1 MELQLTQA
9 LHRAIRFRPAA
20 IAFAD
25 HRGHQSWAEFGAR
38 VARLAGGL
46 TGLGVRPG
54 DRIGILAMNSGIYLE
69 YMMAAWWLGAAVN
82 PVNIRWS
89 PAEIAYSLDDC
100 ETKILLIDESFA
112 PLAEE
117 LRSRSIKLT
126 TLIFTGEGA
135 APETML
141 RYEAL
146 IAQSAPVADSRTG
159 GQNLAGVFYTGG
171 TTGHPKGVCLTH
183 HGLLSNTLGALL
195 EVPYAE
201 DEVVMVAAPL
211 FHLAGTCIVLRAI
224 IRGCR
229 TVLLPGFNAPA
240 VLRAIAREQV
250 SFTLLVPTMIQMLV
264 DHPEFPAHDLSS
276 LRRIMYGASP
286 IGEGLLVRAMDRL
299 PGAQFIQSYGLTE
312 TSGPFTILP
321 PRYHM
326 PEGRQPDRLRSAGRP
341 FWGMEL
347 RIADP
352 DGLTVPDGQ
361 VGEIA
366 VRGFGV
372 MPGYWNKPEQTAA
385 ALRDGWL
392 YSGDAGYMDDAGFL
406 FIVDRVKDMIVT
418 GGENVY
424 STEVESA
431 ISKHPA
437 VAACAVFGIPSE
449 RWGEA
454 VHAVVVLKEGEATGA
469 EEIRAHCKTLI
480 AGYKCPGSVAFIES
494 LPVSGAGKTLKHVLR
509 EPFWRGMDRR
519 VG

>member
-1 MELQLTQA
+1 MDLQLTQA
-9 LHRAIRFRPAA
+9 LHRAMRHRPAD
-20 IAFAD
+20 IAYAD
-25 HRGHQSWAEFGAR
+25 DRGRRSWAEFGDRA
-38 VARLAGGL
+38 ARLAAALAGRGAK
-46 TGLGVRPG
+46 PG

-69 YMMAAWWLGAAVN
+69 TMMAAWWLGAAIN

-89 PAEIAYSLDDC
+89 AAEIAYSLDDC
-100 ETKILLIDESFA
+100 DTRILLIDENFA
-112 PLAEE
+112 PLAAE
-117 LRSRSIKLT
+117 LRARCQGLT
-126 TLIFTGEGA
+126 TLIFIGEGA
-135 APETML
+135 APDDMRHYET
-141 RYEAL
+141 L
-146 IAQSAPVADSRTG
+146 IAETAPMADSRTG
-159 GQNLAGVFYTGG
+159 GASLAGVFYTGG

-183 HGLLSNTLGALL
+183 HGLLSNSLGALL

-211 FHLAGTCIVLRAI
+211 FHLAGTCIALRAI

-240 VLRAIAREQV
+240 VLRAIARERV

-264 DHPEFPAHDLSS
+264 DHPEFAAHDLSS

-286 IGEGLLVRAMDRL
+286 IGEGLLVRAMARL
-299 PGAQFIQSYGLTE
+299 PRAEFIQSYGLTE

-321 PRYHM
+321 ARYHT
-326 PEGRQPDRLRSAGRP
+326 PEGRAPDRLRSAGQP
-341 FWGMEL
+341 FWGMDM
-347 RIADP
+347 RIVDP
-352 DGLTVPDGQ
+352 DGDTVPNGQ
-361 VGEIA
+361 IGEIA
-366 VRGFGV
+366 VRGFGI
-372 MPGYWNKPEQTAA
+372 MPGYWNKPEQTKA
-385 ALRDGWL
+385 ALRHGWL
-392 YSGDAGYMDDAGFL
+392 HSGDAGFMDDEGFL
-406 FIVDRVKDMIVT
+406 FIVDRVKDMIVS

-437 VAACAVFGIPSE
+437 VASCAVFGIPSE

-454 VHAVVVLKEGEATGA
+454 VHAVVVLKESEAVTA

-480 AGYKCPGSVAFIES
+480 AGYKCPGSVEFREA

-509 EPFWRGMDRR
+509 EPFWRGLDRR